1 MADKSI
7 QGIIVKIG
15 GDATDLGRVVQS
27 AEKEA
32 AGLNRELTQVNKL
45 LKVDPK
51 NTELLAQ
58 KQQLLA
64 KAVEATSKKLEG
76 LKSAQEKVNKAHAAN
91 AEWEKQYAPL
101 GEAID
106 ATKSKISELDAAV
119 KAAKRE
125 LAEGK
130 ISTSQYKQYQDE
142 LAKTKVELKA
152 LQEQKKA
159 LDKQFTDGHLS
170 DEEYRRYQREV
181 ADTSAKLK
189 KLTGDLEETKKQS
202 NDLSKETE
210 KSESIAKKLSN
221 AFKKLAGDAEDVGEK
236 AKESKD
242 GLSTMQIA
250 LGNLVSQGIRAAI
263 SGIKELLE
271 NTLELRQDLAKLSTN
286 ADDAGVS
293 TGQMTESLKYLNAV
307 SSETDS
313 NIEGLSNLFAAGFK
327 GDNLT
332 QAIESLSGAI
342 IKFPDTLKIESLADS
357 LQETLATGAAT
368 GQFAELLERMG
379 LDLDQFN
386 TGLERATKN
395 GREQEYAL
403 EVLARTGLAET
414 AQKYRENNQA
424 LIESADAQFEYQ
436 TSMAELGEILQPIA
450 NTVLKVINQYISQ
463 NKETIQK
470 LATSLSD
477 LFINLLPIAEILVSI
492 LGILAKIDPAILIA
506 LGTLLTTIAVITRM
520 ASAFNTINKAGESV
534 AGLFG
539 KKINPTFVKT
549 ITIITS
555 VVILLL
561 AFVAVITVLTG
572 KGGELERTLGSIGDS
587 IGNMSNDINNG
598 INNVTRSG
606 STRKSSI
613 RNAVS
618 YSIPLSETPMMA
630 KGGILS
636 EGQAIIAEAGPEL
649 LRVSGGRAIVT
660 PLSKTAKETAVSG
673 NGAVQNY
680 YYVTIPAKDVK
691 EFNDIVRIA
700 QNKRQRAV
708 QMGV

>member
-15 GDATDLGRVVQS
+15 GDASDLGRIVQS

-32 AGLNRELTQVNKL
+32 AGLNKELAQVNKL
-45 LKVDPK
+45 LKIDPK

-58 KQQLLA
+58 KQQLLS

-106 ATKSKISELDAAV
+106 ATKSKISELDAAA
-119 KAAKRE
+119 KAAKQE

-130 ISTSQYKQYQDE
+130 ISTAQYQQYQDE
-142 LAKTKVELKA
+142 LTKTKTELKA
-152 LQEQKKA
+152 LQEQKKE

-181 ADTSAKLK
+181 AATSAKLK
-189 KLTGDLEETKKQS
+189 KLTSDLEDTEKQS
-202 NDLSKETE
+202 KDLSDETE
-210 KSESIAKKLSN
+210 KTESMAKKLGK
-221 AFKKLAGDAEDVGEK
+221 AFKKLAGDTEEVGEK
-236 AKESKD
+236 AKDSKD
-242 GLSTMQIA
+242 GLGTMQVA
-250 LGNLVSQGIRAAI
+250 LGNLVAQGIQAAI

-271 NTLELRQDLAKLSTN
+271 NTLELRQDLAKLTTN

-293 TGQMTESLKYLNAV
+293 TQQMTESLKYLNAV

-327 GDNLT
+327 GNNLT

-357 LQETLATGAAT
+357 LQETLATSAAT

-379 LDLDQFN
+379 LDLDKFN
-386 TGLERATKN
+386 TGLERATKS

-403 EVLARTGLAET
+403 EVLARTGLSET

-436 TSMAELGEILQPIA
+436 MSMAELGEILQPIA
-450 NTVLKVINQYISQ
+450 NTVLKLINQYIQQ
-463 NKETIQK
+463 NKESIQK
-470 LATSLSD
+470 LAISLTK
-477 LFINLLPIAEILVSI
+477 LITNLVPLAEVLLSI
-492 LGILAKIDPAILIA
+492 LGVLSQIDPTVLMVVVSIITAIGVLVKMANAFNAISTAGKGILDLFKSLDPATLRTTGIILGIVAALIA
-506 LGTLLTTIAVITRM
+506 LVTVIAVLI
-520 ASAFNTINKAGESV
+520 
-534 AGLFG
+534 G
-539 KKINPTFVKT
+539 KKNDLV
-549 ITIITS
+549 S
-555 VVILLL
+555 SLN
-561 AFVAVITVLTG
+561 AV
-572 KGGELERTLGSIGDS
+572 GDS
-587 IGNMSNDINNG
+587 IGK
-598 INNVTRSG
+598 VTGSVSGATHSGTLQSSLRSA
-606 STRKSSI
+606 TT
-613 RNAVS
+613 
-618 YSIPLSETPMMA
+618 YSVPLPETPMMA

-649 LRVSGGRAIVT
+649 LRVNGGRAVVT
-660 PLSKTAKETAVSG
+660 PLSQTAKETTVGA
-673 NGAVQNY
+673 NGAVNNY

>member
-15 GDATDLGRVVQS
+15 GDATDLGRIVQS

-32 AGLNRELTQVNKL
+32 AGLNKELAQVNKL
-45 LKVDPK
+45 LKIDPK

-58 KQQLLA
+58 KQQLLS
-64 KAVEATSKKLEG
+64 KAVETTSKKLEG

-106 ATKSKISELDAAV
+106 ATKSKISELDAAA
-119 KAAKRE
+119 KAAKQE

-130 ISTSQYKQYQDE
+130 ISTAQYQQYQDE
-142 LAKTKVELKA
+142 LTKTKTELKA
-152 LQEQKKA
+152 LQEQKKE

-181 ADTSAKLK
+181 AATSAKLK
-189 KLTGDLEETKKQS
+189 KLTSDLEDTEKQS
-202 NDLSKETE
+202 KELSDETE
-210 KSESIAKKLSN
+210 KSESTAKKLGK
-221 AFKKLAGDAEDVGEK
+221 AFKKLAGDTEEVGEK
-236 AKESKD
+236 AKDSKD
-242 GLSTMQIA
+242 GLGTMQVA
-250 LGNLVSQGIRAAI
+250 LGNLVAQGIQAAI

-271 NTLELRQDLAKLSTN
+271 NTLELRQDLTKLTTN

-293 TGQMTESLKYLNAV
+293 TQQMTESLKYLNAV
-307 SSETDS
+307 CGETDS

-327 GDNLT
+327 GDSLT
-332 QAIESLSGAI
+332 RAIEALSGAV

-379 LDLDQFN
+379 LDLDKFN
-386 TGLERATKN
+386 TGLERATKS

-403 EVLARTGLAET
+403 EVLARTGLSET

-470 LATSLSD
+470 LATSLSN
-477 LFINLLPIAEILVSI
+477 LFVSLLPIAEILVSI

-506 LGTLLTTIAVITRM
+506 LGTLFTTIAVITRM
-520 ASAFNTINKAGESV
+520 ASAFNNISKAGEGI

-539 KKINPTFVKT
+539 KTINPTFVKT
-549 ITIITS
+549 VAIITS

-561 AFVAVITVLTG
+561 AFAAVITVITG
-572 KGGELERTLGSIGDS
+572 KGGELERTLGSIGNS
-587 IGNMSNDINNG
+587 IGNMSNDINSA
-598 INNVTRSG
+598 TRSG
-606 STRKSSI
+606 TRQSSL
-613 RNAVS
+613 RSATT
-618 YSIPLSETPMMA
+618 YSVPLPETPMMA

-649 LRVSGGRAIVT
+649 LRVNGGRAVVT
-660 PLSKTAKETAVSG
+660 PLSQSAKETAVGTS
-673 NGAVQNY
+673 GAVNNY

-691 EFNDIVRIA
+691 EFNDIIRIA